1 MKIKKGWLWLIGVVG
16 LIVVVTVVA
25 FVAPNLGGLG
35 SFGYHASDNTVS
47 EIAKDEYAAPP
58 PMTTRARGESS
69 KSIEQAPGD
78 ADYRANTTAPVP
90 APEGKQIVN
99 ADFKQSESYFQKQM
113 LKKDGN
119 ITLES
124 DDPMK
129 SSQAC
134 TEVAVRYGGDILN
147 SNTSYNGVNAYV
159 SMTIRVPSVNF
170 EKAMNEIQKAGKA
183 TIINST
189 AEDVTAEFM
198 DLQTRQATLEKL
210 IKKLNGLLD
219 NARNEEAMVQMY
231 EKIAQY
237 EQELEST
244 KGQIKYYQG
253 MTSFS
258 RINIAISK
266 PGVVVDYPTNN
277 EFVEGLQVIWAAFL
291 KAILYILVVLA
302 VCLPIAGIIIL
313 IVWIIKLI
321 IRSSKPKQS

>member
-1 MKIKKGWLWLIGVVG
+1 MKMKKGWLWLIGVVG

-35 SFGYHASDNTVS
+35 SFGYRASDNTVT
-47 EIAKDEYAAPP
+47 EDAKDEYAAPP
-58 PMTTRARGESS
+58 PMPNRQAGSSNS

-78 ADYRANTTAPVP
+78 ADGMTSPSTSA

-99 ADFKQSESYFQKQM
+99 ADFKQSEVYFQKQM

-129 SSQAC
+129 SSQVC

-159 SMTIRVPSVNF
+159 SMTIRVPSTNF

-210 IKKLNGLLD
+210 IKKLNSLLD

-244 KGQIKYYQG
+244 KGQIKYLQG

-266 PGVVVDYPTNN
+266 PGVVVDYPTSN

-302 VCLPIAGIIIL
+302 VCLPISGIIIL

-321 IRSSKPKQS
+321 IRSSKPRQS